1 MAKSDHVAAAK
12 LEGAAQVEVNKPDRR
27 DCVRVG
33 QPGIVYFA
41 PGDRFGKP
49 APAQVWI
56 VGGRRT
62 LGLFVMTPGGLRLET
77 GSRHVSDP
85 EFDTGSEAAAT
96 LSSWAFY
103 DEV

>member
-1 MAKSDHVAAAK
+1 MAKQDIVAAAK
-12 LEGAAQVEVNKPDRR
+12 LEGTSRDGSNPPDRR

-41 PGDRFGKP
+41 AGDRFGKP

-96 LSSWAFY
+96 LSSWAFF